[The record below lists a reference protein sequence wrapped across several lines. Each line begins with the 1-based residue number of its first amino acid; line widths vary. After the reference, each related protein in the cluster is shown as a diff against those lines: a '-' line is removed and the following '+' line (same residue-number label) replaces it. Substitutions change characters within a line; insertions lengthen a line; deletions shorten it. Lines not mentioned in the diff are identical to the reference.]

1 MSHEHLKASW
11 RAEVEAIV
19 RAELGKMEAELARMH
34 HQVEQSFTQLLS
46 QSAARLAAVSQ
57 EPSIADFAER
67 AAAHLAALSAA
78 VPSTSLATPVPVS
91 EVQAPPPVE
100 EAPAPP
106 PAAAAP
112 PPTVDLQALYYYLIE
127 IQSQSTQAEV
137 LNLLITRAMEYA
149 PRVALFVVKSGNIVA
164 WTERGFETSG
174 VSLRG
179 LTIPLEAQT
188 TLFAAL
194 EQQMAVLDSPYAYP
208 ENQILLDRI
217 GQAPEAIAGI
227 PLLVRG
233 KVAAVLYADSGDQP
247 TERIAI
253 PPLQILTNVAGLTV
267 ELLNAR
273 SRLATTT
280 VPVADRATQT
290 MAPPPATTET
300 VPPPATVSEPQV
312 HAASVATEPPA
323 EAAGET
329 STPQE
334 SVDEATP
341 TEVQETTYQAEPPE
355 TSAVQAETGYGAEM
369 PAGTDISTVA
379 AHHPTPHEAATEHDG
394 HPAGDIQPDSAVP
407 ATVPE
412 MGAVTDEASPE
423 PKLPVFDPEP
433 IPPYVA
439 PGPTIPEPTPTP
451 PVQFGEPAPPST
463 SLWPQPS
470 PEPLPAVQPPPPPIF
485 EPTVESGTPPPGN
498 GVFTIAPLSA
508 PAPQPPPP
516 VSVAAPVAPPKP
528 TTDEEAK
535 AHNDARR
542 FARLLVSEIKLYNE
556 AKVTEGRINRDLYDR
571 LKEDIDRS
579 RQMYD
584 KRVNPIV
591 AAKFDYF
598 YDELVSSLAEGDASR
613 LGADCPGPVLVQPE

>member
-11 RAEVEAIV
+11 RAEIEAIV

-57 EPSIADFAER
+57 EPAIADFAER
-67 AAAHLAALSAA
+67 AVAHLAALAAPLPPTSA
-78 VPSTSLATPVPVS
+78 ATPVPAH
-91 EVQAPPPVE
+91 EAEPPPPVE
-100 EAPAPP
+100 EIPAPP
-106 PAAAAP
+106 VAAAP
-112 PPTVDLQALYYYLIE
+112 PPLTVDLQALYYYLVE
-127 IQSQSTQAEV
+127 IQSQPTQAEV
-137 LNLLITRAMEYA
+137 LNLLVTRALEYA

-164 WTERGFETSG
+164 WTERGFETAG
-174 VSLRG
+174 GSLRG
-179 LTIPLEAQT
+179 LTIPIEAKT

-194 EQQMAVLDSPYAYP
+194 EQQMAVLDSPYAYQ

-217 GQAPEAIAGI
+217 GQAPEAMAGI

-233 KVAAVLYADSGDQP
+233 KVAAVLYADSGDQLA
-247 TERIAI
+247 ERITV

-290 MAPPPATTET
+290 MAPPPVTTES
-300 VPPPATVSEPQV
+300 VPPPATVSEPQEYP
-312 HAASVATEPPA
+312 ATAPPT
-323 EAAGET
+323 EAADET
-329 STPQE
+329 GAPQE
-334 SVDEATP
+334 SAAEAPP
-341 TEVQETTYQAEPPE
+341 TETPETTYQAEPAE
-355 TSAVQAETGYGAEM
+355 TSAVQAEAGDGAIT
-369 PAGTDISTVA
+369 PAGPEVSIGTEYDSTPQVS
-379 AHHPTPHEAATEHDG
+379 PQPDG
-394 HPAGDIQPDSAVP
+394 HLAGDAQPDSAAP

-412 MGAVTDEASPE
+412 MVAVTAETSPE
-423 PKLPVFDPEP
+423 PQEPEFKPEP

-439 PGPTIPEPTPTP
+439 PGPTIPEPAPAP
-451 PVQFGEPAPPST
+451 VVQFGETAPPST
-463 SLWPQPS
+463 SPWPQPS
-470 PEPLPAVQPPPPPIF
+470 PEPLPAVQPPPIF
-485 EPTVESGTPPPGN
+485 DPTTVESGTPPPGN
-498 GVFTIAPLSA
+498 GVFTVAPLSPREPA
-508 PAPQPPPP
+508 PASPPPPP